1 MYGALRGD
9 SVPETDADLAGIE
22 AALAEAI
29 ASEPEAKR
37 SKQNDDS
44 SASTK
49 APPSAPPRR
58 GHKRDLQTSA
68 EALIYTLT

>member
-9 SVPETDADLAGIE
+9 SALQVDADLAGIE

-29 ASEPEAKR
+29 AGEPEAKR
-37 SKQNDDS
+37 SNI
-44 SASTK
+44 SASAK

-58 GHKRDLQTSA
+58 GHKRDLQTS
-68 EALIYTLT
+68 EALIYTY